1 MSIQTLSILSAAAAG
16 GQPPAWLQFLPLVLM
31 GIVMWFL
38 FLRPQMAQQKSQK
51 AKLEGIKK
59 NDMVVTAGGLLAK
72 VVKADDDYLELEIAP
87 NVRVRAVRSTIS
99 DVVSPNAGKPAN
111 D

>member
-38 FLRPQMAQQKSQK
+38 FLRPQMQQQKSHK
-51 AKLEGIKK
+51 SKLESIKK

-72 VVKADDDYLELEIAP
+72 VVKVEDDYLDLEIAP
-87 NVRVRAVRSTIS
+87 NTRVRAVKATIS

>member
-1 MSIQTLSILSAAAAG
+1 MSIQTLSVLSAAAAG

-38 FLRPQMAQQKSQK
+38 FLRPQMAQQKAQK

-59 NDMVVTAGGLLAK
+59 NDMVVTAGGILAK
-72 VVKADDDYLELEIAP
+72 VVKADDDYLELEIAQ
-87 NVRVRAVRSTIS
+87 NVKVRAVRSTIS

>member
-1 MSIQTLSILSAAAAG
+1 MSIQTLSLLSAAAAG

-38 FLRPQMAQQKSQK
+38 FLRPQMAQQKAQK

-59 NDMVVTAGGLLAK
+59 NDMVITAGGLLAK

-87 NVRVRAVRSTIS
+87 NTRVRAVRATIS
-99 DVVSPNAGKPAN
+99 DVIVPGTGKPAN

>member
-1 MSIQTLSILSAAAAG
+1 MSIQTLSLLSAAAAG

-38 FLRPQMAQQKSQK
+38 FLRPQMAQQKAQK
-51 AKLEGIKK
+51 AKLQGIKK
-59 NDMVVTAGGLLAK
+59 NDMVITAGGLLAK

-87 NVRVRAVRSTIS
+87 NTRVRAVRATIS
-99 DVVSPNAGKPAN
+99 DVVVPGTSKPAN

>member
-1 MSIQTLSILSAAAAG
+1 MSIQTLSLLSAAAAG

-38 FLRPQMAQQKSQK
+38 FLRPQMAQQKAQK

-59 NDMVVTAGGLLAK
+59 NDMVITAGGLLAK

-87 NVRVRAVRSTIS
+87 NTRVRAVRSTIS
-99 DVVSPNAGKPAN
+99 DVVVPGTGKPAN

>member
-1 MSIQTLSILSAAAAG
+1 M
-16 GQPPAWLQFLPLVLM
+16 QFLPLVLM

-38 FLRPQMAQQKSQK
+38 FLRPQMAQQKAQK

-59 NDMVVTAGGLLAK
+59 NDMVITAGGLLAK

-87 NVRVRAVRSTIS
+87 NTRVRAVRATIS
-99 DVVSPNAGKPAN
+99 DVVMPGTGKPAN

>member
-1 MSIQTLSILSAAAAG
+1 MSIQTLSLLSAAAAG

-38 FLRPQMAQQKSQK
+38 FLRPQMAQQKAQK

-59 NDMVVTAGGLLAK
+59 NDMVITAGGLLAK

-87 NVRVRAVRSTIS
+87 NTRVRAVRATIS
-99 DVVSPNAGKPAN
+99 DVVMPGTGKPAN

>member
-1 MSIQTLSILSAAAAG
+1 M
-16 GQPPAWLQFLPLVLM
+16 QFLPLVLM

-38 FLRPQMAQQKSQK
+38 FLRPQMAQQKAQK

-59 NDMVVTAGGLLAK
+59 NDMVITGGGLLAK

-87 NVRVRAVRSTIS
+87 NTRVRAVRATIS
-99 DVVSPNAGKPAN
+99 DVVVPGTGKPAN

>member
-1 MSIQTLSILSAAAAG
+1 MSIQTLSLLSAAAAG

-38 FLRPQMAQQKSQK
+38 FLRPQMAQQKAQK

-59 NDMVVTAGGLLAK
+59 NDMVITAGGLLAK

-87 NVRVRAVRSTIS
+87 NTRVRAVRATIS
-99 DVVSPNAGKPAN
+99 DVVVPGTGKPAN

>member
-1 MSIQTLSILSAAAAG
+1 VSIQTLSLLSAAAAG

-38 FLRPQMAQQKSQK
+38 FLRPQMAQQKAQK
-51 AKLEGIKK
+51 AKQEGIKK
-59 NDMVVTAGGLLAK
+59 NDMVITAGGLLAK

-87 NVRVRAVRSTIS
+87 NTRVRAVRATIS
-99 DVVSPNAGKPAN
+99 DVVVPGTGKPAN

>member
-1 MSIQTLSILSAAAAG
+1 
-16 GQPPAWLQFLPLVLM
+16 M

-38 FLRPQMAQQKSQK
+38 FLRPQMAQQKAQK

-59 NDMVVTAGGLLAK
+59 NDMVITAGGLLAK

-87 NVRVRAVRSTIS
+87 NTRVRAVRATIS
-99 DVVSPNAGKPAN
+99 DVVVPGTGKPAN

>member
-1 MSIQTLSILSAAAAG
+1 MSIQTLSLLSAAAAG

-38 FLRPQMAQQKSQK
+38 FLRPQMAQQKAQK

-59 NDMVVTAGGLLAK
+59 NDMVITGGGLLAK

-87 NVRVRAVRSTIS
+87 NTRVRAVRATIS
-99 DVVSPNAGKPAN
+99 DVVVPGTGKPAN

>member
-38 FLRPQMAQQKSQK
+38 FLRPQMQQQKSHK
-51 AKLEGIKK
+51 AKLESIKK

-72 VVKADDDYLELEIAP
+72 VVKVEDDYLDLEIAP
-87 NVRVRAVRSTIS
+87 NTRVRAVKATIS

>member
-1 MSIQTLSILSAAAAG
+1 M
-16 GQPPAWLQFLPLVLM
+16 QFLPLVLM

-38 FLRPQMAQQKSQK
+38 FLRPQMAQQKAQK

-59 NDMVVTAGGLLAK
+59 NDMVITAGGLLAK

-87 NVRVRAVRSTIS
+87 NTRVRAVRATIS
-99 DVVSPNAGKPAN
+99 DVVVPGTGKPAN

>member
-1 MSIQTLSILSAAAAG
+1 VSIQTLSLLSAAAAG

-38 FLRPQMAQQKSQK
+38 FLRPQMAQQKAQK

-59 NDMVVTAGGLLAK
+59 NDMVITAGGLLAK

-87 NVRVRAVRSTIS
+87 NTRVRAVRATIS
-99 DVVSPNAGKPAN
+99 DVVVPGTGKPAN

>member
-1 MSIQTLSILSAAAAG
+1 MSIQTLSLLSAAAAG

-38 FLRPQMAQQKSQK
+38 FLRPQMAQQKAQK
-51 AKLEGIKK
+51 AKLEAIKK
-59 NDMVVTAGGLLAK
+59 NDMVITAGGLLGK
-72 VVKADDDYLELEIAP
+72 VIKADEDYLELEIAP
-87 NVRVRAVRSTIS
+87 NVRVRALRATIS
-99 DVVSPNAGKPAN
+99 DVVAPGTGKPAN

>member
-1 MSIQTLSILSAAAAG
+1 VSIQTLSLLSAAAAG

-38 FLRPQMAQQKSQK
+38 FLRPQMAQQKAQK

-59 NDMVVTAGGLLAK
+59 NDMVITAGGLLAK
-72 VVKADDDYLELEIAP
+72 VVKADDDYLELEITP
-87 NVRVRAVRSTIS
+87 NTRVRAVRATIS
-99 DVVSPNAGKPAN
+99 DVVVPGTGKPAN